1 MILERLIDYDKE
13 FHTGKFGLCKLRCE
27 DGGGDQEDWR
37 GKGCQLERKLSK
49 IKGVNEATVTFMT
62 KKLTIDCDESIM
74 DSVVEEANKII
85 HKLEPEV
92 IIKER

>member
-1 MILERLIDYDKE
+1 MTNNFTLENLDCANCAAK
-13 FHTGKFGLCKLRCE
+13 
-27 DGGGDQEDWR
+27 
-37 GKGCQLERKLSK
+37 LERKLSK

>member
-1 MILERLIDYDKE
+1 M
-13 FHTGKFGLCKLRCE
+13 
-27 DGGGDQEDWR
+27 
-37 GKGCQLERKLSK
+37 SK

-92 IIKER
+92 VIKER

>member
-1 MILERLIDYDKE
+1 MTKNFTLENLDCANCAAK
-13 FHTGKFGLCKLRCE
+13 
-27 DGGGDQEDWR
+27 
-37 GKGCQLERKLSK
+37 LERKLSK
-49 IKGVNEATVTFMT
+49 IKGVNEATVAFMT

-92 IIKER
+92 VIKER

>member
-1 MILERLIDYDKE
+1 MTKNFTLENLDCANCAAK
-13 FHTGKFGLCKLRCE
+13 
-27 DGGGDQEDWR
+27 
-37 GKGCQLERKLSK
+37 LERKLSK

-85 HKLEPEV
+85 HKREPEV
-92 IIKER
+92 VIKER

>member
-1 MILERLIDYDKE
+1 MTKNFTLENLDCANCAAK
-13 FHTGKFGLCKLRCE
+13 
-27 DGGGDQEDWR
+27 
-37 GKGCQLERKLSK
+37 LERKLSK

-74 DSVVEEANKII
+74 ASVVEEANKII

-92 IIKER
+92 VIKER

>member
-1 MILERLIDYDKE
+1 MTKNFTLENLDCANCAAK
-13 FHTGKFGLCKLRCE
+13 
-27 DGGGDQEDWR
+27 
-37 GKGCQLERKLSK
+37 LERKLSK
-49 IKGVNEATVTFMT
+49 ITGVNEATVTFMT

-92 IIKER
+92 VIKER

>member
-1 MILERLIDYDKE
+1 MTKNFTLENLDCANCAAK
-13 FHTGKFGLCKLRCE
+13 
-27 DGGGDQEDWR
+27 
-37 GKGCQLERKLSK
+37 LERKLSK

-62 KKLTIDCDESIM
+62 MKLTIDCDESIM

-92 IIKER
+92 VIKER

>member
-13 FHTGKFGLCKLRCE
+13 FHTGKFGLCKLRCKAGE
-27 DGGGDQEDWR
+27 
-37 GKGCQLERKLSK
+37 KLSK

>member
-1 MILERLIDYDKE
+1 MTKNFTLENLDCTNCAAK
-13 FHTGKFGLCKLRCE
+13 
-27 DGGGDQEDWR
+27 
-37 GKGCQLERKLSK
+37 LERKLSK

-92 IIKER
+92 VIKER